1 MSETATKPFVKG
13 FKYPIYPTDEQ
24 KLLFEKTFGCA
35 RYVYNRCLAEA
46 KQEYEAYQLNPELP
60 KPRMS
65 GYDFVNKLPAFKKD
79 PESLW
84 LNEVSAVALQQS
96 VTHLGQA
103 FTRFFKTKKGY
114 PAFKK
119 KQSAQSFTLVGTAFW
134 FKDGHFWTIKSGGP
148 VATDFHRPLP
158 SSPTSATISRTA
170 SGKYYVSFVCQYTPA
185 KTTGTKIT
193 GIDLGIKTLATLS
206 DGTKIDNPKHYLRY
220 QKQLKRKQQSLARKQ
235 KGSKNRNKARI
246 AVAKQHER
254 TSNSLNDLL
263 HKLSRTLVN
272 ENQVIGIETL
282 KVANMIKNRKL
293 SRHIAGV
300 AWSKLLHMLMYKAIE
315 SQHCYI
321 VKVDTFY
328 PSSHLC
334 NITGLHLGRKLKLSE
349 REWLC
354 PHCGEMHDRD
364 VNAAKNIAQ
373 EAMEKLLSTND
384 LKPEH
389 RVIL

>member
-1 MSETATKPFVKG
+1 MTSSPKPFVKG

-24 KLLFEKTFGCA
+24 KLLFEKTFGCC

-46 KQEYEAYQLNPELP
+46 KQEYEAHKLNPELP
-60 KPRMS
+60 KPKVS
-65 GYDFVNKLPAFKKD
+65 GYDFINQLPALKKD

-103 FTRFFKTKKGY
+103 FTRFFKMKRGY
-114 PAFKK
+114 PKFKK
-119 KQSAQSFTLVGTAFW
+119 KHSAQSFTLVGSGFW
-134 FKDGHFWTIKSGGP
+134 FKDGQFWTIKSGDP
-148 VATDFHRPLP
+148 VAIGSRRPLP
-158 SSPTSATISRTA
+158 SPPTSAAISRTA
-170 SGKYYVSFVCQYTPA
+170 SGKYYVSFVCQYVPA
-185 KTTGTKIT
+185 KTSGTKVT

-206 DGTKIDNPKHYLRY
+206 DGTRIDNPKHYLRN
-220 QKQLKRKQQSLARKQ
+220 QRQLKRKQQALSRKK
-235 KGSKNRNKARI
+235 KGSRNRNKARVV
-246 AVAKQHER
+246 VAKQHEH
-254 TSNSLNDLL
+254 TSNTLNDLL

-282 KVANMIKNRKL
+282 KVANMIKNPKL

-300 AWSKLLHMLMYKAIE
+300 AWGKLLHMLRYKTIE
-315 SQHCYI
+315 SQHCNLVCI
-321 VKVDTFY
+321 NTFY

-334 NITGLHLGRKLKLSE
+334 NNTGLHLGRKLDLRE

-354 PHCGEMHDRD
+354 PHCGEVHDRD

-373 EAMEKLLSTND
+373 EAMEQLLDSCKAD
-384 LKPEH
+384 QVGL
-389 RVIL
+389 VLLC